1 MASHPLRV
9 ALEKKFSGRHVDR
22 LISKKVSGEYF
33 TRQQALLAV
42 ARDAGISAWTK
53 YASEED
59 LAVFRANTGGRA
71 AAAPPAAV
79 PATPRA
85 TGARATPART
95 AAPRAAAPRRSG
107 ERVFVVHGRNGT
119 ISDSMFAFLRAVGL
133 DPIEWGVAMHQT
145 GKGTPNIL
153 ETIDAGLAGVAAVV
167 VVLTPDDDVILKER
181 FHTDDDP
188 DDEKK
193 LSGQAR
199 PNVLFEGG
207 LAFGRHPEKTIF
219 VRVGKVKSFTD
230 LGGFHITRLNNTAPK
245 RSELVGKLRTAG
257 ADAKTDGRTQWY
269 TAGDFDIKEDDD
281 GDE

>member
-1 MASHPLRV
+1 MAAHPLRV
-9 ALEKKFSGRHVDR
+9 ALEKKFSSRHVDR
-22 LISKKVSGEYF
+22 LISKKVSGEYL

-42 ARDAGISAWTK
+42 ARDAGIGAWTK

-71 AAAPPAAV
+71 AVAPPAAA

-85 TGARATPART
+85 TGTART
-95 AAPRAAAPRRSG
+95 AAPRAATRRRS
-107 ERVFVVHGRNGT
+107 RDKVFVVHGRNGA

-188 DDEKK
+188 DDEKR
-193 LSGQAR
+193 LTGQAR

-230 LGGFHITRLNNTAPK
+230 LGGFLITRLNNTAPK
-245 RSELVGKLRTAG
+245 RNELVGKLRTAG
-257 ADAKTDGRTQWY
+257 ADAKTEGRTQGY
-269 TAGDFDIKEDDD
+269 TAGDFEIKEDDD
-281 GDE
+281 DGDE